1 MSDIA
6 EKLLKNDK
14 FLKGVAVE
22 LATNKE
28 MKYLI
33 LQSVIR
39 DIATKEDI
47 RDLKR
52 YVDVRIGD
60 LDKRIDSLDKRI
72 DSLDKRIDSL
82 DKRMSMFQWVMMIF
96 FTIFSVILTIL
107 TFFIASLPK

>member
-6 EKLLKNDK
+6 DKLLKNDE

-39 DIATKEDI
+39 DVATKEDI

-72 DSLDKRIDSL
+72 DSLDKRISV
-82 DKRMSMFQWVMMIF
+82 MQWVMMIF
-96 FTIFSVILTIL
+96 FTIFSVILTVL